1 MDKWDNGGI
10 WRNGIMEYEW
20 DYDLGLKKSDWPIG
34 YGIIIYTG
42 WSLHPWP
49 FLL

>member
-20 DYDLGLKKSDWPIG
+20 DYDLGLKKK
-34 YGIIIYTG
+34 
-42 WSLHPWP
+42 
-49 FLL
+49 